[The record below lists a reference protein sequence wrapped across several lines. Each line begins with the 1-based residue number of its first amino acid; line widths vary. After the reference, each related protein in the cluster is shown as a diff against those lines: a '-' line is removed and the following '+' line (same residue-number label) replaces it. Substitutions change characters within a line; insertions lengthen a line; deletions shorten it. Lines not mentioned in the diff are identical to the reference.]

1 LELKCIRMRLA
12 DELHPDPLGSYSA
25 PPGILAGVK
34 GRGREREKTQE
45 REVKGERDKKG
56 RDNGGEE
63 YGMGRGWKG
72 KQRSRGEYKRGN
84 CLH

>member
-1 LELKCIRMRLA
+1 MHQNAFSRRT
-12 DELHPDPLGSYSA
+12 
-25 PPGILAGVK
+25 PPGPAGELQRSPRHSSRSQGEGK
-34 GRGREREKTQE
+34 GKREDWEM
-45 REVKGERDKKG
+45 EVKGERDKKG

-72 KQRSRGEYKRGN
+72 KRRSRGEYKRGN